1 MLVNYPYQ
9 NIFLARKRL
18 ENTDIQKKT
27 KKKKKYILNRE
38 FNFLISFHQSR
49 YMYQFNYRS

>member
-27 KKKKKYILNRE
+27 KKKDIY
-38 FNFLISFHQSR
+38 
-49 YMYQFNYRS
+49 